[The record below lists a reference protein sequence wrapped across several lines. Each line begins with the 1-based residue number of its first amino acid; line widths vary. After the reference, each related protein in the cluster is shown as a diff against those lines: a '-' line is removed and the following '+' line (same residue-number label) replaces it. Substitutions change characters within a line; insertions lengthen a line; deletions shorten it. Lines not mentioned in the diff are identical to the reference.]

1 MKHLALLG
9 DGPHLLTLAG
19 HLRRSGFAVTLLPEP
34 PREGDRHHGLAG
46 VRTAP
51 GLALVGAEGV
61 DQLERFASTAEGHG
75 LPWLFLCGEATE
87 LESADLTT
95 VAYRAGALAVL
106 PEGASA
112 ELVVQTAGRT
122 IESLRLARQPAN
134 PPRRIHYRAGDTIDL
149 RADETLRVIEGVV
162 AQVAWHEDGTEG
174 LVGLWGPEHLLTG
187 HPEDACFLSFR
198 AQTEAWVEIDPLTP
212 DGDAFE
218 RLLERTR
225 RLEAWSS
232 VQSRQ
237 SMQQRLLGVLALLAE
252 QFGEPCVEGT
262 RIDVRITHAQLAS
275 AIGATR
281 ATVTRLLGPLRRR
294 GLVQTVTV
302 DEGER
307 FCLPRTGRDRKD
319 RDQTAPDRTDQ
330 DPTGRSK
337 SGNSRSGRAGSPTE
351 NPTTTAPLSRF

>member
-9 DGPHLLTLAG
+9 DGPLLLQLAV
-19 HLRRSGFAVTLLPEP
+19 HLRRAGFAVTLLPEQ

-46 VRTAP
+46 VRSAP
-51 GLALVGAEGV
+51 GLALIGAGHA
-61 DQLERFASTAEGHG
+61 DRLQCLASTAEGHG
-75 LPWLFLCGEATE
+75 LPWLFLCGGDSEVA
-87 LESADLTT
+87 SHDLTT

-122 IESLRLARQPAN
+122 MESLRLGHHSADSR
-134 PPRRIHYRAGDTIDL
+134 PRRIRYRAGDTIGL
-149 RADETLRVIEGVV
+149 RADEMLRVIEGVV

-174 LVGLWGPEHLLTG
+174 LVGLWGPGSLLSG
-187 HPEDACFLSFR
+187 HPQDPCCLSFR
-198 AQTEAWVEIDPLTP
+198 TQTEAWVEIDPLTT

-237 SMQQRLLGVLALLAE
+237 SMEQRLLGVLSLLAE
-252 QFGEPCVEGT
+252 QFGEPCPEGT
-262 RIDVRITHAQLAS
+262 LIDVRITHAQLAA

-294 GLVQTVTV
+294 GLIQTITG

-307 FCLPRTGRDRKD
+307 FCLPRPRSNELPNRSP
-319 RDQTAPDRTDQ
+319 APTR
-330 DPTGRSK
+330 P
-337 SGNSRSGRAGSPTE
+337 SGPMANSSALRR
-351 NPTTTAPLSRF
+351 